1 MNTLR
6 FVIGWLRGLNRGY
19 KFAVLLVAAWA
30 PFMFPENPLFT
41 GVLMGLTTALFFI
54 ATGPKPVVGKLEPKA
69 LRERPDVE
77 P

>member
-30 PFMFPENPLFT
+30 PFMFPENPLCT
-41 GVLMGLTTALFFI
+41 GVLMGLGTALFFI
-54 ATGPKPVVGKLEPKA
+54 ATGSKPVVGKVEPKA
-69 LRERPDVE
+69 LREKPDVE

>member
-1 MNTLR
+1 MKSADR
-6 FVIGWLRGLNRGY
+6 IIGWLRGLHRGY

-41 GVLMGLTTALFFI
+41 GVLMGLTTALFFA
-54 ATGPKPVVGKLEPKA
+54 ATGPKPVVGKVEPKA

>member
-1 MNTLR
+1 MNTVR
-6 FVIGWLRGLNRGY
+6 FVISWLRGLNRGY

-30 PFMFPENPLFT
+30 PFMVPENPLFT

-54 ATGPKPVVGKLEPKA
+54 ATGPKPAVGKVEPGS

>member
-41 GVLMGLTTALFFI
+41 GVLMGLGTALFFI
-54 ATGPKPVVGKLEPKA
+54 ATGPKPVVGKVEPKV

>member
-1 MNTLR
+1 MNTVR

-30 PFMFPENPLFT
+30 PFMSPENPLFT

-54 ATGPKPVVGKLEPKA
+54 ATGPKPVVGKVEPSS